1 MSNSNIEKLVA
12 LLKIEEEGET
22 IASLLNEFLIDENK
36 KNTLL
41 VRLKLRYYVKR

>member
-1 MSNSNIEKLVA
+1 LSNGNIEKLVA
-12 LLKIEEEGET
+12 LLKIEEEEGET

-41 VRLKLRYYVKR
+41 